1 LACDLFFIKTDT
13 HNQVT
18 ELSIFNILLIAVF
31 SVSLFVFILLFFISA
46 PYGRHVRKGWGI
58 TLKAKFGWFLMEFP
72 SFAIIIILFFIG
84 NKKVNPVAIVFLI
97 YWSVHYFHRTMVYP
111 FMMKGGNKKFPV
123 LILAFALIFNFV
135 NAYLNGRYLYFFS
148 SPYSV
153 NWFIDARFI
162 IGSILFITG
171 MFVNIQSDYILLKLR
186 RNGDNA
192 YIIPYSGFFRFVSS
206 PNYFGE
212 IIEWIGWAVL
222 TWSLAGLAFAVFTA
236 ANLAPRAYS
245 NHEWYKNKF
254 LEYPKERKALIP
266 FIY

>member
-1 LACDLFFIKTDT
+1 M
-13 HNQVT
+13 T
-18 ELSIFNILLIAVF
+18 ELSIFNILLITVF
-31 SVSLFVFILLFFISA
+31 AVSLLVFIVLFFISA
-46 PYGRHVRKGWGI
+46 PYGRHGRKGWGI

-84 NKKVNPVAIVFLI
+84 NKK
-97 YWSVHYFHRTMVYP
+97 
-111 FMMKGGNKKFPV
+111 FPA
-123 LILAFALIFNFV
+123 LILAFALIFNFI

-153 NWFIDARFI
+153 HWFIDARFI
-162 IGSILFITG
+162 IGSVLFITG
-171 MFVNIQSDYILLKLR
+171 MFINIQSDYILLKLR
-186 RNGDNA
+186 RQGDNN

-212 IIEWIGWAVL
+212 IVEWIGWAVL
-222 TWSLAGLAFAVFTA
+222 TWSLAGLAFAVFTV

-245 NHEWYKNKF
+245 NHNWYKDKF
-254 LEYPKERKALIP
+254 LEYPKNRKALIP

>member
-1 LACDLFFIKTDT
+1 
-13 HNQVT
+13 VT
-18 ELSIFNILLIAVF
+18 ELFIFNILLITVFAV
-31 SVSLFVFILLFFISA
+31 SIFVFILLFFISA
-46 PYGRHVRKGWGI
+46 PYGRHARKGWGI

-84 NKKVNPVAIVFLI
+84 NKKFNPIAIVFLI

-123 LILAFALIFNFV
+123 LILAFALIFNFI

-148 SPYSV
+148 KPYPIH
-153 NWFIDARFI
+153 WFFDARFL
-162 IGSILFITG
+162 IGTILFITG
-171 MFVNIQSDYILLKLR
+171 MFINIQSDYILLRLR
-186 RNGDNA
+186 RQGDNN

-212 IIEWIGWAVL
+212 IIEWIGWAIL
-222 TWSLAGLAFAVFTA
+222 TWSLAGLAFAVFTF

-254 LEYPKERKALIP
+254 LKYPKDRKALIP